1 LSNQATREW
10 ELSSTISADPSI
22 PEDSY
27 RHPQIYSE
35 QVVIRPPFTPVD
47 TSGMHKELP
56 CRICAYFLLAVAGN
70 PIRSTIIPLTV
81 EALEIVL
88 ADLKGGRG
96 QGMRLTLP
104 NHGFLPFI
112 SVPHETS
119 AKMIRTY
126 TGRAID
132 PQALENDESN

>member
-1 LSNQATREW
+1 MNG
-10 ELSSTISADPSI
+10 SSRRPFRQTPLYPKIRIDILKYTVSK
-22 PEDSY
+22 
-27 RHPQIYSE
+27 
-35 QVVIRPPFTPVD
+35 VVIRPPLTPVN

-56 CRICAYFLLAVAGN
+56 CRIYAYFLSAVASD

-132 PQALENDESN
+132 PQALENEESN